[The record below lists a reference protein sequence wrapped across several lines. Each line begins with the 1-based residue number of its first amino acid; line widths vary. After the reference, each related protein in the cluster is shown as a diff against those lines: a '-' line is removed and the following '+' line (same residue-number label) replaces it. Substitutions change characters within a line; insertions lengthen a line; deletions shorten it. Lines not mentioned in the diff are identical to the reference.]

1 MKIFEITE
9 VSKYATPGDGS
20 TGDERM
26 KRVQQM
32 ARAGVD
38 TTTATR
44 DLGRADYSGIDPE
57 DLQAKKIRQGASDEL
72 KKATAARDKRERDKE
87 KKERARQQREKLKRD
102 RESRRDLK
110 KSADDERRIRRGE
123 QAKSRQ
129 DKRMGYRKD
138 AAGRTLR
145 APRYYRNKTDR
156 GKTSTGRDPN
166 RSAFRRG
173 IDSLIDD
180 PGYAI
185 ADFYND
191 RVRRIKDFLHQEF

>member
-9 VSKYATPGDGS
+9 ASKYAEEPGMS
-20 TGDERM
+20 GDERM
-26 KRVQQM
+26 RRVQQM

-44 DLGRADYSGIDPE
+44 DLGRAGYSGIDPE
-57 DLQAKKIRQGASDEL
+57 DLQAPKIRKGASDEL
-72 KKATAARDKRERDKE
+72 KKATAARDKKERDRERKE
-87 KKERARQQREKLKRD
+87 KERRSRAKLKQD
-102 RESRRDLK
+102 RESRK
-110 KSADDERRIRRGE
+110 QIQKQADKERRTRRGKE
-123 QAKSRQ
+123 AKGRQ

-191 RVRRIKDFLHQEF
+191 RVSRIKDFLHQEF

>member
-9 VSKYATPGDGS
+9 ASKYATPGDGS

-26 KRVQQM
+26 RRVQQM

-72 KKATAARDKRERDKE
+72 RKATAARDKKEREKERKEQARQRKLKLKKDREDRKDIQRQADKE
-87 KKERARQQREKLKRD
+87 RRD
-102 RESRRDLK
+102 R
-110 KSADDERRIRRGE
+110 RGRE
-123 QAKSRQ
+123 AKSRQ

-191 RVRRIKDFLHQEF
+191 RVSRIKDFLHQEF

>member
-9 VSKYATPGDGS
+9 ASKYATPGDGS

-26 KRVQQM
+26 RRVQQM

-38 TTTATR
+38 TTTATK

-72 KKATAARDKRERDKE
+72 RKATAARDKKEREKERKELAQQRKE
-87 KKERARQQREKLKRD
+87 KVKQD
-102 RESRRDLK
+102 REARKQIRKD
-110 KSADDERRIRRGE
+110 ADDERRERRGIE
-123 QAKSRQ
+123 AKARD

-191 RVRRIKDFLHQEF
+191 RVSRIKDFLHQEF

>member
-72 KKATAARDKRERDKE
+72 RKATAARDKKEREKERKYQAQSRKE
-87 KKERARQQREKLKRD
+87 KVKQDREARKQIRKDADIERRD
-102 RESRRDLK
+102 RRGREAKARD
-110 KSADDERRIRRGE
+110 
-123 QAKSRQ
+123 

-166 RSAFRRG
+166 RSALRRG
-173 IDSLIDD
+173 VDSLIDD

-191 RVRRIKDFLHQEF
+191 RVSRIKDFLHQEF

>member
-9 VSKYATPGDGS
+9 ASKYATPGDGS

-26 KRVQQM
+26 RRVQQM

-72 KKATAARDKRERDKE
+72 KQATAARDK
-87 KKERARQQREKLKRD
+87 KEREKERKELAQQRKDKLKQDRARRKRIQKDADAERRD
-102 RESRRDLK
+102 RRGREA
-110 KSADDERRIRRGE
+110 SA
-123 QAKSRQ
+123 RQ

-185 ADFYND
+185 ADYYND
-191 RVRRIKDFLHQEF
+191 RVSRIRDFLHQEF

>member
-9 VSKYATPGDGS
+9 ASKYATPGDGS

-26 KRVQQM
+26 RRVQQM

-72 KKATAARDKRERDKE
+72 RKATAARDKKEREKERKEQARQRKLKLKKDREDRKDIQRQADKE
-87 KKERARQQREKLKRD
+87 RRD
-102 RESRRDLK
+102 R
-110 KSADDERRIRRGE
+110 RGKE
-123 QAKSRQ
+123 AKSRQ

-191 RVRRIKDFLHQEF
+191 RVSRIKDFLHQEF

>member
-72 KKATAARDKRERDKE
+72 RKATAARDKKEREKERKYQAQQRKE
-87 KKERARQQREKLKRD
+87 KVKQDREARKQIRKDADIERRD
-102 RESRRDLK
+102 RRGREAKARD
-110 KSADDERRIRRGE
+110 
-123 QAKSRQ
+123 

-173 IDSLIDD
+173 IDSLVDD
-180 PGYAI
+180 PGYTI

-191 RVRRIKDFLHQEF
+191 RVSRIKDFLHQEF

>member
-9 VSKYATPGDGS
+9 ASKYATPGDGS

-26 KRVQQM
+26 RRVQQM
-32 ARAGVD
+32 ARAGVN

-72 KKATAARDKRERDKE
+72 RKATAARDKKEREKERKEQARQRKLKLKKDREDRKDIQRQADKE
-87 KKERARQQREKLKRD
+87 RRD
-102 RESRRDLK
+102 R
-110 KSADDERRIRRGE
+110 RGRE
-123 QAKSRQ
+123 AKSRQ

-191 RVRRIKDFLHQEF
+191 RVSRIKDFLHQEF